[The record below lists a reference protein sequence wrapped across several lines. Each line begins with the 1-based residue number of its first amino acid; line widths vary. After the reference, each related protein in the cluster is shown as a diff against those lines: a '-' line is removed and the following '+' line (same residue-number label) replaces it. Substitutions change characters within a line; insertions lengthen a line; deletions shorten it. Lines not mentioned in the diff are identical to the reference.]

1 MSIAISQDKHCFV
14 KGVAHIV
21 ECVWVCR
28 WVVLQEDARDCCEV
42 KVGFR
47 VRLRGRGWDSHFAGW
62 VSRNEA
68 PNEQTTGRSSRVQAS
83 ARIRAL
89 NTVSISISGIL
100 KLLVEFLAGEGE
112 RGPCWRSGAFRP
124 S

>member
-47 VRLRGRGWDSHFAGW
+47 VRLRGRGWDSHFAGGCREMRLRM
-62 VSRNEA
+62 SRL
-68 PNEQTTGRSSRVQAS
+68 QVG
-83 ARIRAL
+83 AL
-89 NTVSISISGIL
+89 G
-100 KLLVEFLAGEGE
+100 
-112 RGPCWRSGAFRP
+112 FRLQLE
-124 S
+124 